1 MQRPGSAVLLAVV
14 AAVVLAA
21 SAGRCRGQLAGGYY
35 DGKCGNSSVEA
46 IIHDAVQARL
56 AWDKRIV
63 AGLLHLIFH
72 DCFVE
77 GCDASILLDGPNTE
91 KTAPQNNGVFGYD
104 LIDDIKN
111 TLEAACPGVVSC
123 ADIIVAATR
132 DAVGMVPYEEIIV
145 ILAIIH
151 QSLHMHC
158 GGERYEVQLG
168 RRDGTVSQAYMAA
181 QLPGPDV
188 DIPTAID
195 MFAKKGL
202 NSFDMAI
209 LMGAHTVG
217 VTHCSL
223 VKHRLHDF
231 NGTGK
236 PDPSMDPL
244 YVWILSTFACTAGQT
259 YDNIVYLDDP
269 SSILTVDR
277 SYYSQILKRRG
288 VLDVDQKLGDSS
300 ATAWMVQFLGT
311 TDFFPSMFGYALNK
325 LAAVDVKTGAAGDI
339 RTNCRR
345 TN

>member
-1 MQRPGSAVLLAVV
+1 MQRPGGAVQLAMAVV
-14 AAVVLAA
+14 AVVLAA
-21 SAGRCRGQLAGGYY
+21 SAGLCRGQLAGGFY
-35 DGKCGNSSVEA
+35 DGKCGNSSVETV
-46 IIHDAVQARL
+46 IHDAVQARL
-56 AWDKRIV
+56 AWDKR
-63 AGLLHLIFH
+63 
-72 DCFVE
+72 
-77 GCDASILLDGPNTE
+77 
-91 KTAPQNNGVFGYD
+91 
-104 LIDDIKN
+104 
-111 TLEAACPGVVSC
+111 
-123 ADIIVAATR
+123 
-132 DAVGMVPYEEIIV
+132 M
-145 ILAIIH
+145 
-151 QSLHMHC
+151 C
-158 GGERYEVQLG
+158 GGARYEVQLG

-244 YVWILSTFACTAGQT
+244 YVWILTTFACPSGQT
-259 YDNIVYLDDP
+259 FDNIVYLDDP

-288 VLDVDQKLGDSS
+288 VLDVDQKLGDNG

-325 LAAVDVKTGAAGDI
+325 LAAVDVKTGAAGEI